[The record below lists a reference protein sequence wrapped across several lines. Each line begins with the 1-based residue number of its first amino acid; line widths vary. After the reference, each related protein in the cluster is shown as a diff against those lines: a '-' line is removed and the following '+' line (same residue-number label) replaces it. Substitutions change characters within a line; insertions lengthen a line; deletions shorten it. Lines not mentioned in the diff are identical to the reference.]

1 MGDGDVV
8 DADELGSMLTKL
20 YVVDVTVLPV
30 VGALVG
36 LRN

>member
-20 YVVDVTVLPV
+20 YVVDVAALPGEV
-30 VGALVG
+30 RLVG
-36 LRN
+36 LRR